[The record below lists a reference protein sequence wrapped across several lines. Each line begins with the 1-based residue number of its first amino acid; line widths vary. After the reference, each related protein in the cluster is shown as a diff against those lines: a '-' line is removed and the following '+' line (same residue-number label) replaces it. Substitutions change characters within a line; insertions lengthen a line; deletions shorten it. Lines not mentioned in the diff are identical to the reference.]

1 MKMGR
6 FHDYEDEFA
15 RADARER
22 ELQRQLGMQDGPSR
36 PRSTNNFNN
45 YNRQNSYGAPAQQ
58 QSVWDY
64 AGQSRFVNRVGGGK
78 YGVNPN
84 PRAAKTA
91 LTVIAVIFYI
101 VSIFLLAIMFI
112 VVRYMRSDY
121 EKCTAEVEAVV
132 VQNVLS
138 SKSSSNSTSVY
149 PVFRY
154 EYNGK
159 VYQQRSHIGR
169 KPAKYSEGE
178 QVTLHIDPDN
188 PSRFYDEK
196 EDTLVMIVISSIAGF
211 FFVLALV
218 FTVCAVA
225 KKKQIQSIM
234 E

>member
-45 YNRQNSYGAPAQQ
+45 YNNYKNYNNYNMQNNYRQPDVRN
-58 QSVWDY
+58 Y
-64 AGQSRFVNRVGGGK
+64 AGQSSFVNRSGNVF
-78 YGVNPN
+78 NPQ
-84 PRAAKTA
+84 AAKTA
-91 LTVIAVIFYI
+91 FTVLAVIFYI
-101 VSIFLLAIMFI
+101 ASAFLLAVMF
-112 VVRYMRSDY
+112 VVIRYMRTNY
-121 EKCTAEVEAVV
+121 EKCTVEVEAVV

-138 SKSSSNSTSVY
+138 SKSSSNGTSVY

-159 VYQQRSHIGR
+159 VYQQRSRIGR

-211 FFVLALV
+211 FFMLALV
-218 FTVCAVA
+218 FTVCAAV
-225 KKKQIQSIM
+225 KKKQIQSM
-234 E
+234 MQ